1 MFHQAGEHSAE
12 SSAAVYL
19 LGGRND
25 SLCLAVPEI
34 GPAERCLQL
43 CLSITLRQAKRFEGI
58 AKAMTSQ
65 TFVLAP

>member
-1 MFHQAGEHSAE
+1 MLRVQQQFTFW
-12 SSAAVYL
+12 
-19 LGGRND
+19 GGRND

-43 CLSITLRQAKRFEGI
+43 CLSITPRQAKRFEGI